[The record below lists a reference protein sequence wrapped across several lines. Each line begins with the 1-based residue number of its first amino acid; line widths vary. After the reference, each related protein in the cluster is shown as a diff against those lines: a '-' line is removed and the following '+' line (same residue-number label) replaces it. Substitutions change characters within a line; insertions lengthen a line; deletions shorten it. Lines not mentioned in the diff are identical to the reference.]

1 MLGECPAFHPLF
13 MHVLLPL
20 PCCPLPSSPDRV
32 SCSSSCIAPGLLLL
46 ANEVP
51 DIHTVM
57 SWVDFGTLGLLFG
70 MMLIV
75 GQVGDLTWEGCDD
88 RRGWREGR
96 PAWCMHG
103 NYNSA

>member
-1 MLGECPAFHPLF
+1 MLI
-13 MHVLLPL
+13 LLL
-20 PCCPLPSSPDRV
+20 
-32 SCSSSCIAPGLLLL
+32 ITPGLLLL

-75 GQVGDLTWEGCDD
+75 GQVCDPTWDGC
-88 RRGWREGR
+88 
-96 PAWCMHG
+96 A
-103 NYNSA
+103 